1 MLMLTASVPLLS
13 QDDCDLF
20 NIQDLAADYLS
31 FGVDTVILQSDG
43 SYEVQLSNGTTAS
56 ITFGCTDSDYQE
68 YDASANTDDG
78 SCATLPSSCVS
89 PSMDGHS
96 YGLVEI
102 GDQCWFAENVR
113 TTTYQNGDA
122 IPAVLTDGQ
131 WTTTNSGATAVY
143 GEGSSTCSN

>member
-56 ITFGCTDSDYQE
+56 ITFGCTDSDYQ
-68 YDASANTDDG
+68 
-78 SCATLPSSCVS
+78 
-89 PSMDGHS
+89 
-96 YGLVEI
+96 
-102 GDQCWFAENVR
+102 
-113 TTTYQNGDA
+113 
-122 IPAVLTDGQ
+122 
-131 WTTTNSGATAVY
+131 
-143 GEGSSTCSN
+143 